1 MMHVIKMMK
10 SEWDMVRSTRGY
22 ESGRVRMSWW
32 LRGWFLKN
40 C

>member
-10 SEWDMVRSTRGY
+10 SEWDMVTRGY

-32 LRGWFLKN
+32 LRDWFLKN